1 MLIEEVLS
9 TQVGIA
15 IESNAIDLALLNN
28 ALSGATE
35 YVAETHRA
43 GVENALVD
51 ILFSIMMLQSQS
63 EGDASVS
70 YNYEGIKQRLL
81 FLAKKLNRSEILDYL
96 EPSVT
101 NKPIW

>member
-1 MLIEEVLS
+1 
-9 TQVGIA
+9 
-15 IESNAIDLALLNN
+15 
-28 ALSGATE
+28 
-35 YVAETHRA
+35 
-43 GVENALVD
+43 
-51 ILFSIMMLQSQS
+51 MMLQSQS